1 MCDCYSTKC
10 EGCGDF
16 ICDECALVSQGA
28 IECQC
33 GNTWCDKCEDYRLP
47 ILYKW
52 ESSKA
57 VIYDYEC
64 EKCGEILTR
73 IPRQIVKKEGN
84 LGGNTQ

>member
-1 MCDCYSTKC
+1 MTQEPTEAQIK
-10 EGCGDF
+10 E
-16 ICDECALVSQGA
+16 V
-28 IECQC
+28 
-33 GNTWCDKCEDYRLP
+33 WCDKCEDYRLP